1 VLKAAA
7 GPHYSAVEH
16 HRDLIAEPAALDP
29 PNWVAAQAAQEAAIA
44 AGGGGEAYQG
54 LAIALFWQNKV
65 DRALRAMER
74 AYALYQRQGEHG
86 PAAWAALWL
95 AGQYSRLK
103 GNPAVASGWIARCER
118 VIARAQPSAEIG
130 RVILVR
136 ALATNDPAEIETAA
150 ERAMEIARRFGDS
163 DYEALALAYSGLAML
178 SLGRLKEGRARLDE
192 AMAATTSGE
201 VRAPEAVGQIYCA
214 LLAGCE
220 RTVDFQRAEQW
231 SHVAQPFLEA
241 YDQVA
246 VTGTCR
252 ATYAGVLAAT
262 GYWSEAERELLHA
275 LRIFDGGARGMR
287 ADAIVRL
294 ADLRIRQGRLDDAAH
309 LLKGNEGHPDAQQP
323 LAELELA
330 RGRPRVAA
338 ALLERRLHQLSES
351 NLQAAPILLRLVEAQ
366 IACSN
371 LAAARSSATALAK
384 LATLAGGDCLQGLAG
399 LATGLVIA
407 AEGEDPA
414 AELDAALA
422 HLEQALMR
430 WEAARARLAVAE
442 AAATPNPELAIREA
456 RLAMLAFTAL
466 GALPGADR
474 ARSLLR
480 RLGVRTAGGPQVK
493 AGLSRREEDVAR
505 LVGLG
510 LSNDQIAERLF
521 LSPRTIEHHITSI
534 LRKLPGS
541 GRAEIAAHAVR
552 HLSSDSS

>member
-16 HRDLIAEPAALDP
+16 HRDLIAERAALDP

-163 DYEALALAYSGLAML
+163 DYEALALAHSGLAML

-407 AEGEDPA
+407 AAGEDPA

-510 LSNDQIAERLF
+510 LSNDQIAKRLF

-534 LRKLPGS
+534 LRKLPAS

>member
-1 VLKAAA
+1 MANTM
-7 GPHYSAVEH
+7 GEPSA
-16 HRDLIAEPAALDP
+16 RPRAALAP
-29 PNWVAAQAAQEAAIA
+29 FEWAAAQAAQEAAIA

-54 LAIALFWQNKV
+54 LAIALFWQNEV

-74 AYALYQRQGEHG
+74 AYALFRRHGELG
-86 PAAWAALWL
+86 RAAWAAIWL

-103 GNPAVASGWIARCER
+103 GNSSAASGWIARCER
-118 VIARAQPSAEIG
+118 VINRAQPSAEVG

-136 ALATNDPAEIETAA
+136 ALATNDPAEIEVAA
-150 ERAMEIARRFGDS
+150 ELAMEIAHRFGDS

-201 VRAPEAVGQIYCA
+201 VRTPEAVGQIYCA

-231 SHVAQPFLEA
+231 RQVAQPFLEA
-241 YDQVA
+241 YDHVG

-262 GYWSEAERELLHA
+262 GYWSEAERELIHA
-275 LRIFDGGARGMR
+275 LRIFDVGARGMR

-294 ADLRIRQGRLDDAAH
+294 ADLRVRQGRLDDAAQ
-309 LLKGNEGHPDAQQP
+309 LLEGNEGHPDAQQP

-330 RGRPRVAA
+330 RGRPKVAV
-338 ALLERRLHQLSES
+338 ALLERRLHQLTAT
-351 NLQAAPILLRLVEAQ
+351 NLQGGPILLRLVEAQ
-366 IACSN
+366 IASSD
-371 LAAARSSATALAK
+371 LAAARSSATALAQ
-384 LATLAGGDCLQGLAG
+384 LAAVAGGDCLQGLAS
-399 LATGLVIA
+399 LAGGLVIA
-407 AEGEDPA
+407 AEGGDPA
-414 AELDAALA
+414 SELDAALA
-422 HLEQALMR
+422 HLEHALMR

-480 RLGVRTAGGPQVK
+480 RLGVRTAGGPSVK

-510 LSNDQIAERLF
+510 LSNDQIAARLF
-521 LSPRTIEHHITSI
+521 LSPRTVEHHITSI
-534 LRKLPGS
+534 LRKLPAS
-541 GRAEIAAHAVR
+541 RRAEIAAHAVR
-552 HLSSDSS
+552 HLGSDSG